1 MLAGAF
7 VVGGVDAFRE
17 PGPRAIKLQ
26 TLGPVAKR
34 LGLPDNPETLVKI
47 NAGVMVAA
55 GTLLALD
62 KAPRLA
68 TLALLGSLVP
78 TTVIGHPFWKD
89 TDPGFRMQQRMQ
101 FLKNAAMAGGLI
113 LAALDTEGRPSV
125 RWRAKRAVRKAG
137 KKLPVG
143 D

>member
-1 MLAGAF
+1 
-7 VVGGVDAFRE
+7 
-17 PGPRAIKLQ
+17 
-26 TLGPVAKR
+26 
-34 LGLPDNPETLVKI
+34 
-47 NAGVMVAA
+47 
-55 GTLLALD
+55 
-62 KAPRLA
+62 
-68 TLALLGSLVP
+68 
-78 TTVIGHPFWKD
+78 
-89 TDPGFRMQQRMQ
+89 MQQRMQ